1 MSSRVDRKAEL
12 RDRRLAHEQEAQAR
26 EQRRRRLALLGAS
39 ALAAILVVGVLIAV
53 SQGGGGNGGGGGLG
67 QGASLTGASKVNRLF
82 DGIPQRGATLGDP
95 NARLKMVEF
104 VDLQCP
110 FCAQYTRDVL
120 PTLINRYVRPGK
132 LSIELRPLTFIGDDS
147 RVAGQAAAAAAQ
159 RNRLWQFADLFYLN
173 QGPEHSGYVTA
184 EFLRSLARAAGL
196 SPQPLL
202 DAAQSSASAP
212 LLTQADREA
221 SQRGIA
227 STPSFLI
234 GGSGQA
240 LRPLQVDQLQ
250 PGEFTD
256 RIDAALQG

>member
-1 MSSRVDRKAEL
+1 
-12 RDRRLAHEQEAQAR
+12 
-26 EQRRRRLALLGAS
+26 
-39 ALAAILVVGVLIAV
+39 
-53 SQGGGGNGGGGGLG
+53 
-67 QGASLTGASKVNRLF
+67 
-82 DGIPQRGATLGDP
+82 
-95 NARLKMVEF
+95 MVEF

-173 QGPEHSGYVTA
+173 QGPENSGYVTA
-184 EFLRSLARAAGL
+184 DFLRSLARGAGL

-212 LLTQADREA
+212 LLTQATGKRR
-221 SQRGIA
+221 SV
-227 STPSFLI
+227 
-234 GGSGQA
+234 GSPR
-240 LRPLQVDQLQ
+240 LPRS
-250 PGEFTD
+250 
-256 RIDAALQG
+256 